1 MKVEIH
7 KLIKKYKNFD
17 VRMDSIWKSRKNGVN
32 LPNEW
37 NGINGSNTILG
48 SGADMPFDGNMQ

>member
-1 MKVEIH
+1 
-7 KLIKKYKNFD
+7 
-17 VRMDSIWKSRKNGVN
+17 MDSIWRSRKNGVN

-48 SGADMPFDGNMQ
+48 SGADVPFDGSVQ

>member
-17 VRMDSIWKSRKNGVN
+17 VRMDSVWKSRQNGVN

-48 SGADMPFDGNMQ
+48 SGTDMPFDGSMQ